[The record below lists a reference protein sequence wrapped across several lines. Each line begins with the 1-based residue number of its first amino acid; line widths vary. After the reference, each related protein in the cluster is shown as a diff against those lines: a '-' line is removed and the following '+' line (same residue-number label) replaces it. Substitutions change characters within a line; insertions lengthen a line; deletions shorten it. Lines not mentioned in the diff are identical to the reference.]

1 MLTRTRLLAAAVALF
16 SAHAA
21 YGQDTTLRESSPGK
35 PAIGAWGVDLALMDK
50 SVAPGDNFF
59 RYVNGG
65 WLKTAEI
72 PPDRSRTGSF
82 DNLVLLSES
91 RMQALADGLLVK
103 SGPSAEERKL
113 RDLYESYLDQR
124 AIDAKGISPAKADFD
139 RIAALKTPADL
150 AAAFG
155 AMDLP
160 VGGPFSIDIDV
171 NDKDPSSYVVWL
183 RQAGLG
189 MPDRDY
195 YLRDDKEIAATREAY
210 KKYIATM
217 LGFAGIPDAAARAGK
232 IYDLE
237 RRIAEV
243 HWPNADRRNQDKA
256 FNLMTVRELK
266 AYAPEFPWSAY
277 LAAAHIPETKN
288 GADRQLAVAEKTAF
302 PLLAKIFAETP
313 PEVWRDYMVLHYL
326 RARAAYLPTP
336 IDDANFAFTGTVIQ
350 GTTQQLARK
359 IRAVRLLDRVMGE
372 ALGKLYV
379 EKYFPPEAKTKAEAL
394 VANLQQVFDANI
406 RVLPWMTKDTRQKA
420 LVKLHKFTA
429 HIGYPDTWRDYS
441 TYEVKRD
448 DLLGNL
454 RRAAVFEWN
463 RKADRLD
470 RPVDRGEWYMT
481 PSTVNAYYVAN
492 FNSITFPAAIL
503 QPPFFDPNADDAV
516 NYGGIGAVI
525 GHEMSHGF
533 DDQGSKFDGDG
544 AYANWWTPADRSAFD
559 ASTAVLGKQYD
570 AYTPLPGLHVNGAF
584 TMGENIADLSGLS
597 IAFKAYHLSLGNR
610 PAPVRDGFTG
620 DQRFFL
626 AFGQIWRA
634 KMRDGAL
641 RQQVLS
647 NPHSPSEFRA
657 IGPTRNIDAWYD
669 AFGIKAGANF
679 LEPGAR
685 VRLW

>member
-1 MLTRTRLLAAAVALF
+1 MLIPQRLLAAAILF
-16 SAHAA
+16 SAFAA
-21 YGQDTTLRESSPGK
+21 QAQDFTLRESKPGR
-35 PAIGAWGVDLALMDK
+35 PTIGAWGVDLALMDK
-50 SVAPGDNFF
+50 SVAPGDDFF

-72 PPDRSRTGSF
+72 KPDRSRTGSF
-82 DNLVLLSES
+82 DDLLLLSES
-91 RMQALADGLLVK
+91 RMQTLADSLLVK
-103 SGPSAEERKL
+103 SGPSVEERKL
-113 RDLYESYLDQR
+113 RDLYDSFLDR
-124 AIDAKGISPAKADFD
+124 GAIDAKGLAPAKPDLD
-139 RIAALKTPADL
+139 RIAALKTHNDL

-155 AMDLP
+155 ARDIALN
-160 VGGPFSIDIDV
+160 GPFGISIDV
-171 NDKDPSSYVVWL
+171 NDKDPLSYVVWL
-183 RQAGLG
+183 RQSGLG

-195 YLRDDKEIAATREAY
+195 YLRDDKDIVTTREAY
-210 KKYIATM
+210 QRYLATM
-217 LGFAGIPDAAARAGK
+217 LGFAGTADVAARAAK
-232 IYDLE
+232 IYALE

-243 HWPNADRRNQDKA
+243 HWANADRRDQDKA
-256 FNLMTVRELK
+256 FNLMTVSELK
-266 AYAPEFPWSAY
+266 AYAPDFPWSAY

-288 GADRQLAVAEKTAF
+288 GAGRQVVVAEKSAF

-313 PEVWRDYMVLHYL
+313 PEVWRDYMTVHYL
-326 RARAAYLPTP
+326 AANASYLPTA
-336 IDDANFAFTGTVIQ
+336 IDEANFAFHGTVIR
-350 GTTQQLARK
+350 GATQQLARK
-359 IRAVRLLDRVMGE
+359 TRAVHLLDNMMGE

-379 EKYFPPEAKTKAEAL
+379 EKYFPPEAKAKAEVL
-394 VANLQQVFDANI
+394 VGNLLQVFDANI

-420 LVKLHKFTA
+420 LIKLHKFTA
-429 HIGYPDTWRDYS
+429 HIGYPDTWRDYAA
-441 TYEVKRD
+441 YEVKRED
-448 DLLGNL
+448 VLGNAK
-454 RRAAVFEWN
+454 RAALFDWN
-463 RKADRLD
+463 RRLDRLD
-470 RPVDRGEWYMT
+470 GAVDRNEWYMT
-481 PSTVNAYYVAN
+481 PSTVNAYYVPN

-544 AYANWWTPADRSAFD
+544 AYANWWTPADRKAFD

-597 IAFKAYHLSLGNR
+597 IALKAYHLSLGNR
-610 PAPVRDGFTG
+610 PAPLRDGFTG

-657 IGPTRNIDAWYD
+657 NGPTRNIDAWYD
-669 AFGIKAGANF
+669 AFGIKTGANV